1 MLDEVEKQVEE
12 LAVKGNGLA
21 LLGEDDET
29 TEISLQIAEWFTK
42 TVVNLM
48 AQELKKLTAMLLL
61 MRQDEMK
68 INPRFPHITK
78 MNLSFHRIY
87 RSGIDRAC

>member
-21 LLGEDDET
+21 LLGEDDEP

-42 TVVNLM
+42 TVVNLR

-78 MNLSFHRIY
+78 MNLSFLLVLKQNI
-87 RSGIDRAC
+87 